1 MGEKKLVTF
10 NLDEERKEVWG
21 KEADNRGR
29 SLSGFI
35 RYAGEREIAGDHDTQ
50 SGGSDHTEELA
61 EMDSKIMA
69 LLNKTEAIDDTLSL
83 VHKEISIPDDIQEQ
97 IPVVVRALPS
107 QEDKG
112 LTSEE
117 VGELT
122 GLSLLRVTQA
132 LTHTEE
138 QTGLV
143 EHTMDEEEGERRF
156 YRVI

>member
-10 NLDEERKEVWG
+10 NLDEERKEVWEE
-21 KEADNRGR
+21 EADSRGR

-35 RYAGEREIAGDHDTQ
+35 RYAGEREIAGDHESQ
-50 SGGSDHTEELA
+50 STGADHTEELA
-61 EMDSKIMA
+61 ELDNKITTLLMKTDGMD
-69 LLNKTEAIDDTLSL
+69 ETLGM
-83 VHKEISIPDDIQEQ
+83 VHREISIPDDIQEQ

-107 QEDKG
+107 QEEEA

-122 GLSLLRVTQA
+122 GMSLLRVTQA
-132 LTHTEE
+132 LNHTEE

-143 EHTMDEEEGERRF
+143 DFVDDEQEGERRF

>member
-10 NLDEERKEVWG
+10 NLDEERKEVWEE
-21 KEADNRGR
+21 EADSRGR

-35 RYAGEREIAGDHDTQ
+35 RYSGEREIAGDHDSQ
-50 SGGSDHTEELA
+50 STGTDHTEELG
-61 EMDSKIMA
+61 EMDNKI
-69 LLNKTEAIDDTLSL
+69 LSL
-83 VHKEISIPDDIQEQ
+83 MNKVEGMDETLGLVHREISIPDDIQEQ

-107 QEDKG
+107 QEEEA
-112 LTSEE
+112 LTAEE

-122 GLSLLRVTQA
+122 STSLLRVTQA
-132 LTHTEE
+132 LNHTEE

-143 EHTMDEEEGERRF
+143 DSVVDEQEGERRF